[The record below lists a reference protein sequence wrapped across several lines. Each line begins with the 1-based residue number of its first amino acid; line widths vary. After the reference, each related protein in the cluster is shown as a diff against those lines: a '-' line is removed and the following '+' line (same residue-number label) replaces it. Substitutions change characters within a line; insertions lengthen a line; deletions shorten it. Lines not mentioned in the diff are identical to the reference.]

1 VDLDQLEISEIQ
13 GRQGQRDS
21 LDPMVKRVNLE
32 PLGHLVSQGREA
44 NQEVQ
49 DLKAL
54 EVQRDNPDQQGL
66 RDLKGN
72 EVILA

>member
-1 VDLDQLEISEIQ
+1 LLVDLDQLEISEIQ

-54 EVQRDNPDQQGL
+54 
-66 RDLKGN
+66 
-72 EVILA
+72 